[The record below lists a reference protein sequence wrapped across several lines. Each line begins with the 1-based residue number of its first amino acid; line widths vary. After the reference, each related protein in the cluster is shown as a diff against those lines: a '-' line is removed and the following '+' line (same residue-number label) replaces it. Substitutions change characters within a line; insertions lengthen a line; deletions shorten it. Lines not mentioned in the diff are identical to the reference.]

1 MPSADIARMHISRG
15 GMRNGSRFKPAGK
28 PYRRQ
33 IHDRFL
39 AMGQVSGV
47 DSNAQKHDE
56 GTGLVPLFNYRRRS
70 AASKLLGDHCDPSNA
85 CANGYEPGADGSGIA
100 PPPLRPQDA
109 GEARRSVEQG
119 PPKRGRGAPTCWGS
133 DREGGR
139 SGRRPHAS
147 VSGRIP
153 IAATG
158 PLHPPPRFTGM
169 RPRRRAGP
177 RHRHLCRTRI
187 FRSGP
192 GRGKCLATAPP
203 IPTFPRKRGK
213 E

>member
-1 MPSADIARMHISRG
+1 MTRPRSWWRNEIVRSVLSVVRPACGPTARRG
-15 GMRNGSRFKPAGK
+15 FQLRAAQSGS
-28 PYRRQ
+28 
-33 IHDRFL
+33 L
-39 AMGQVSGV
+39 AAA
-47 DSNAQKHDE
+47 NAA
-56 GTGLVPLFNYRRRS
+56 LSCYII
-70 AASKLLGDHCDPSNA
+70 A
-85 CANGYEPGADGSGIA
+85 CARTLADGSGIA

-153 IAATG
+153 IASDGA
-158 PLHPPPRFTGM
+158 PAPPRRPPRFTGM

-203 IPTFPRKRGK
+203 IPTFGYHIT
-213 E
+213 